1 MRWIK
6 QMRDEAVAS
15 APIDFDSQATA
26 GLPISHGS
34 MCGVREYLEPDPSVA
49 DSSVAPAAGCR
60 LATCGSWELGCPLG
74 DNRRRCI
81 GRPKEIERQVMRRL
95 G

>member
-49 DSSVAPAAGCR
+49 DSSVAPPAGH
-60 LATCGSWELGCPLG
+60 LWQLGIGTLG
-74 DNRRRCI
+74 DYRRRCI
-81 GRPKEIERQVMRRL
+81 GGARL
-95 G
+95 RLVL

>member
-34 MCGVREYLEPDPSVA
+34 MCGVREYLEPVPSVA
-49 DSSVAPAAGCR
+49 DSS
-60 LATCGSWELGCPLG
+60 
-74 DNRRRCI
+74 RRRHAGI
-81 GRPKEIERQVMRRL
+81 RHAWIRL
-95 G
+95 